1 MSKDVFGDFFAL
13 SGKKTAEAWGRFMDE
28 LSRNPDTWLSQIQG
42 AQKKQMAVAAQL
54 GKDGQPVVSPEKSD
68 RRFSGEKWRNNPF
81 FSFLMQ
87 SYLVN
92 AEMLKS
98 AVEQAEIDEKD
109 KNLLRFSLTQ
119 YIDAMSPANF
129 PATNPDVIDNTLKSG
144 GENLVAGM
152 QNFWRD
158 MQQGMV
164 SNTDTDAFSVGENV
178 AKTPGKVVAQ
188 TSVMQLIE
196 YAPATA
202 KVYSRPI
209 LIVPPCINKYYIL
222 DLTEEKS
229 FVRHLVATGHR
240 VFLISWVN
248 ADENHMQLGWDDYLR
263 EGVFAALE
271 ATSAITRQTQVNTV
285 GFCVG
290 GTLLAAGLAVLA
302 ANEEKPAASVT
313 LLATLLDFSD
323 TGEIGMF
330 IDEESV
336 VARERDFA
344 DGGLMDG
351 RELARGFATLRPND
365 LIWPYVVNNYYLGK
379 QAPPFD
385 LLFWNSDSTN
395 LPGRMFAE
403 YLRQTYLE
411 NQIASAKARMCD
423 TDVRLK
429 TVKAPTYVVACEKD
443 HIVPWQ
449 ASYVGSKLLGGKVRF
464 VLAAGGHIAGIV
476 NPPAAAK
483 GWRLTVPAKSALSE
497 TAEKWRATAKKSEG
511 SWWDDWLRW
520 LATHSGENITATKKF
535 GNARYAPIEDAPGSY
550 VRTVLPNAERLM
562 LAT

>member
-1 MSKDVFGDFFAL
+1 
-13 SGKKTAEAWGRFMDE
+13 
-28 LSRNPDTWLSQIQG
+28 
-42 AQKKQMAVAAQL
+42 
-54 GKDGQPVVSPEKSD
+54 
-68 RRFSGEKWRNNPF
+68 
-81 FSFLMQ
+81 MQ

-229 FVRHLVATGHR
+229 FVRHLVAAGHR

-464 VLAAGGHIAGIV
+464 VFGGG
-476 NPPAAAK
+476 
-483 GWRLTVPAKSALSE
+483 R
-497 TAEKWRATAKKSEG
+497 
-511 SWWDDWLRW
+511 
-520 LATHSGENITATKKF
+520 TH
-535 GNARYAPIEDAPGSY
+535 R
-550 VRTVLPNAERLM
+550 RHC
-562 LAT
+562 